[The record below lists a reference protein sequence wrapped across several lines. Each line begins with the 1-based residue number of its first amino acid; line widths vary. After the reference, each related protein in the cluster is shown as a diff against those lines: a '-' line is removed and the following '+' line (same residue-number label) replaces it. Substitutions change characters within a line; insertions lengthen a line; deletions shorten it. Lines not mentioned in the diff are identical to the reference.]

1 MKILFY
7 IVSFIMLV
15 SLIIVYIT
23 YVNYYGDLIWV
34 PGILL
39 FAGLCFNW
47 YLFSSLFN
55 KLSKHKEE

>member
-1 MKILFY
+1 MKMLFY

-15 SLIIVYIT
+15 LLVIVYVS

-39 FAGLCFNW
+39 FAGLCFNG
-47 YLFSSLFN
+47 YLFYNLFN
-55 KLSKHKEE
+55 KLSKHKRE